1 MSLLRRL
8 FNQKFKSKDKADN
21 AQRSDK
27 SSYYPEKQLPADEN
41 FMLNF
46 KNNGGKFIYC
56 ENWDEVM
63 DMFDNILLEN
73 DWYEKNVFCCNEKLC
88 NKFDGF
94 NLTFNTNPDSS
105 FFLLT
110 CESLIAQT
118 GAIMLSSNQIKEK
131 KLEDLPQ
138 NLVVVATT
146 SQIVETISEGL
157 RIINSHQSGSI
168 PSNIT
173 TIRHFKE
180 QEEQEE
186 NDFLSYG
193 SSTKDLYL
201 LLLEDL

>member
-8 FNQKFKSKDKADN
+8 FNQKFKSKDKADS
-21 AQRSDK
+21 AQKSDK

-56 ENWDEVM
+56 ENWEEVM
-63 DMFDNILLEN
+63 EMFDNILLEN
-73 DWYEKNVFCCNEKLC
+73 DWYEKDVFCYNEKLRD
-88 NKFDGF
+88 KFDGF
-94 NLTFNTNPDSS
+94 NLKFGTNPDSS
-105 FFLLT
+105 FFLLS
-110 CESLIAQT
+110 CESLIART

-131 KLEDLPQ
+131 KLEALPHHF
-138 NLVVVATT
+138 VIVATT

-157 RIINSHQSGSI
+157 RVINNRQSGSI

-180 QEEQEE
+180 LEE
-186 NDFLSYG
+186 NDFLTYG
-193 SSTKDLYL
+193 SSTKNLYL

>member
-8 FNQKFKSKDKADN
+8 FNQKFKSKDKADS
-21 AQRSDK
+21 AQKSDK

-56 ENWDEVM
+56 ENWEEVM
-63 DMFDNILLEN
+63 EMFDNILLEN
-73 DWYEKNVFCCNEKLC
+73 DWYEKDVFCYNEKLRD
-88 NKFDGF
+88 KFDGF
-94 NLTFNTNPDSS
+94 NLKFGTNPDSS

-110 CESLIAQT
+110 CESLIART

-131 KLEDLPQ
+131 KLEALPHHF
-138 NLVVVATT
+138 VIVATT

-157 RIINSHQSGSI
+157 RVINNRQSGSI

-180 QEEQEE
+180 LEE
-186 NDFLSYG
+186 NDFLTYG
-193 SSTKDLYL
+193 SSTKNLYL